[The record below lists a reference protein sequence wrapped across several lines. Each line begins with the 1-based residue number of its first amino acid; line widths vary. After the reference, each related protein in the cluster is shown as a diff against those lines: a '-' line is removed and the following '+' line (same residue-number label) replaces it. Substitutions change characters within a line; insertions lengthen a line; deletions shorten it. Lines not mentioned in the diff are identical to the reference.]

1 MLKVENIY
9 KTYNSGIFKR
19 RQLPVL
25 NNISFEIPSGI
36 SVGLMGDSG
45 CGKSTLARI
54 LIGLLNA
61 DSGRVI
67 FNGRDISELS
77 GIEKKKFR
85 RKMQIVFQN
94 PESSLNP
101 RMTILQNMLEPMI
114 IQKLHSTTEQKSI
127 VLEKLKTVGLSDNL
141 LLRYPREISGG
152 EAQRIVLARIL
163 TLNPNFIILD
173 EPTSMLDMS
182 VQAQILDLL
191 KRLQAEL
198 NLTYLLISHDKRVV
212 DWFTE
217 QTYLLK
223 NGTLHK
229 EHSEKHKGLS

>member
-1 MLKVENIY
+1 MLKVENVY
-9 KTYNSGIFKR
+9 KTYNSGIVKR

-25 NNISFEIPSGI
+25 NDISFEIPSGI

-67 FNGRDISELS
+67 FDGRDISELS

-114 IQKLHSTTEQKSI
+114 IQKLYSTTEQKSI
-127 VLEKLKTVGLSDNL
+127 VLEKIKTVGLSDNL

-163 TLNPNFIILD
+163 TLNPSFIILD

-212 DWFTE
+212 EWFTE

-229 EHSEKHKGLS
+229 ERSEKHKGLS

>member
-77 GIEKKKFR
+77 GIEKRKFR

-229 EHSEKHKGLS
+229 EHN